1 MTAML
6 ATWRELH
13 PLDGP
18 ALLIVNA
25 AAGDETA
32 VGAAFAALAEKAV
45 AGGVHVIAP
54 PNWRQWLRDL
64 GQPDERVLI
73 SADEE
78 GRETEL
84 THFLHSSIALPWIA
98 SRGFKVVMG
107 ALPHNLYN
115 EEVQGPLEQQ
125 VCLFLEAG
133 QFFAHTLP
141 NPYIYVFD
149 AAALVHRFGRA
160 ADVDHYTAVTRQLI
174 DDLHGQWLA
183 AGKPAVDD
191 SGRHD
196 DVMAALGRHLD
207 RHVIGFDESCPVLP
221 RVSHWGVREVASYLQ
236 TLRGELVERDR
247 RLTSLTELVAERSA
261 AVMTRDAM
269 LADLQA
275 ERNSAVELRD
285 GIIAELRM
293 EAEDARRFGRR
304 LKAVFLSPRRPR

>member
-6 ATWRELH
+6 TTWSEL
-13 PLDGP
+13 PPIDGP

-32 VGAAFAALAEKAV
+32 VGAAFAALAEKAGTG
-45 AGGVHVIAP
+45 AVHVIAP
-54 PNWRQWLRDL
+54 PAWQQWLRDI

-84 THFLHSSIALPWIA
+84 MHFLHSSIALPWIA

-125 VCLFLEAG
+125 VCLFLGAG
-133 QFFAHTLP
+133 HFFAQTLP

-160 ADVDHYTAVTRQLI
+160 AGVERYTAITRQLI
-174 DDLHGQWLA
+174 DDLHAQWLA

-191 SGRHD
+191 SERHG

-207 RHVIGFDESCPVLP
+207 RDVIGFDESRPALP
-221 RVSHWGVREVASYLQ
+221 PVSHRGNREVASYLDG
-236 TLRGELVERDR
+236 LRGELVERDR
-247 RLTSLTELVAERSA
+247 RLTSL
-261 AVMTRDAM
+261 
-269 LADLQA
+269 ADLVA

-285 GIIAELRM
+285 RIIAELRT

-304 LKAVFLSPRRPR
+304 LKAVFLPPRRPR